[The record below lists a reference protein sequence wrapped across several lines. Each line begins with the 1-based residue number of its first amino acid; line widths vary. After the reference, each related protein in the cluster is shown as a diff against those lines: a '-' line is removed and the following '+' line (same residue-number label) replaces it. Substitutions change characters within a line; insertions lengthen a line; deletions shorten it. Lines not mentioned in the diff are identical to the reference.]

1 MEKEEE
7 KKCCT
12 QMKINTN
19 TNNIAPNNDKF
30 ELITNIHYS
39 LYFS

>member
-1 MEKEEE
+1 MEEKEE
-7 KKCCT
+7 KKWCI

-19 TNNIAPNNDKF
+19 LNNIAPNNDKF

-39 LYFS
+39 LYFL